1 MARMSEKIILAGV
14 RFLGGGAGIV
24 ELRLAALGF
33 CYVAK
38 DGDRAA
44 VACSFPGGAKFSAT
58 ARLHFEPKENRLG
71 VRAAL
76 DSRRAAPAQDGV
88 DGNGARAGIRN
99 RLQKGRSVGDLDT
112 VEKPASQQFA
122 GRHAKQGLAIRTDR
136 CQRAR
141 PVATGDEAAH
151 GRGEIIVLSGPG
163 LLRPAAQAP
172 KADKTGP

>member
-44 VACSFPGGAKFSAT
+44 VACSFTGGAKFSAT

-76 DSRRAAPAQDGV
+76 GSRRAAPTP
-88 DGNGARAGIRN
+88 NGGDR
-99 RLQKGRSVGDLDT
+99 KG
-112 VEKPASQQFA
+112 
-122 GRHAKQGLAIRTDR
+122 
-136 CQRAR
+136 
-141 PVATGDEAAH
+141 
-151 GRGEIIVLSGPG
+151 GPG
-163 LLRPAAQAP
+163 GRR
-172 KADKTGP
+172 K